1 MSLSTNTVYR
11 LFVEKLGGANST
23 TFVGDEGE
31 VFYDPSDGV
40 LKISD
45 GSTPTGLVMN
55 PLMPVGFFTPPDNHW
70 YVNPNRTDT
79 YTSTGSVAAPYKT
92 VGAALSAIQ
101 NALQTGIVS
110 FTDNGDSIANPQ
122 FIILQ
127 SSTTENIGLT
137 TGHIYIQGD
146 TTSGSQMPIWIYG
159 TVTINPTVGTLY
171 QNRFGLSNL
180 GIVNTGSNPGI
191 GTTHSLIVTG
201 STPLRCYLHDCNI
214 IAGSTGNQ
222 AIFMDNS
229 GTGTQLYAEVQQLS
243 RAGTSGTDYV
253 VKVSK
258 GYAFFSNCSTGS
270 STATF
275 NVSGTGTL
283 QIQYSK
289 IESAGEACVKVD
301 GGTAIVSSTSFLN
314 TVGHGVSMT
323 AAGTVLISINN
334 YFDILTSPAS
344 NRAIAGVAG
353 VAVYHSNTVIA
364 PGKNA
369 KYSTAIGA
377 GYIGLVTALTA
388 T

>member
-11 LFVEKLGGANST
+11 LFVEKLGGANPT
-23 TFVGDEGE
+23 DFVGDEGE

-70 YVNPNRTDT
+70 YVNPARTDT

-201 STPLRCYLHDCNI
+201 SAPLRCYLHDCNI

-258 GYAFFSNCSTGS
+258 GYAFFSNCSTGG

-301 GGTAIVSSTSFLN
+301 GGTAIVSSTSLLN

-323 AAGTVLISINN
+323 AGTLVTINN
-334 YFDILTSPAS
+334 YFDIPLSPAT
-344 NRAIAGVAG
+344 NRAIAGVSG
-353 VAVYHSNTVIA
+353 VTVLHSNTVVA
-364 PGKNA
+364 FGKNA

>member
-11 LFVEKLGGANST
+11 LFVEKLGGANPT
-23 TFVGDEGE
+23 DFVGDEGE

-70 YVNPNRTDT
+70 YVNPARTDT

-201 STPLRCYLHDCNI
+201 SAPLRCYLNDCNI

-258 GYAFFSNCSTGS
+258 GYAFFSNCSTGG

-301 GGTAIVSSTSFLN
+301 GGTAIVSSTSLLN
-314 TVGHGVSMT
+314 TVGHGVSMVGV
-323 AAGTVLISINN
+323 GTLVTINN
-334 YFDILTSPAS
+334 YFDIPTSPAT
-344 NRAIAGVAG
+344 NRAIAGVSG
-353 VAVYHSNTVIA
+353 VTVLHSNTVVA
-364 PGKNA
+364 FGKNA

>member
-11 LFVEKLGGANST
+11 VFVEKLGGANPND
-23 TFVGDEGE
+23 FVGDEGE
-31 VFYDPSDGV
+31 VFYNPNDGV

-45 GSTPTGLVMN
+45 GSTPTGIVMN
-55 PLMPVGFFTPPDNHW
+55 PIMPVGFFTPPDNHW
-70 YVNPNRTDT
+70 YVNPARTDT

-191 GTTHSLIVTG
+191 GTTHSLKITG
-201 STPLRCYLHDCNI
+201 SAPLRCYLNDCNI

-258 GYAFFSNCSTGS
+258 GYAFFNNCSTGG

-301 GGTAIVSSTSFLN
+301 GGTAIVTSTSLLN

-323 AAGTVLISINN
+323 AGTLVTINN

-344 NRAIAGVAG
+344 NRAIAGVSG
-353 VAVYHSNTVIA
+353 VTVLHSNTVVA
-364 PGKNA
+364 FGKNA

-388 T
+388 S

>member
-11 LFVEKLGGANST
+11 FYVEKLGGANPT

-31 VFYDPSDGV
+31 VFYDPNDGV

-101 NALQTGIVS
+101 DALQTGIVS

-159 TVTINPTVGTLY
+159 TVTINPTGGTLY

-180 GIVNTGSNPGI
+180 GIVNSESGI
-191 GTTHSLIVTG
+191 GATHSLKVTG
-201 STPLRCYLHDCNI
+201 SAPLRCYLNDCNI

-243 RAGTSGTDYV
+243 RAGLAGTDYV

-258 GYAFFSNCSTGS
+258 GYAFFSNCSTGG

-301 GGTAIVSSTSFLN
+301 GGTAIVSSTSLLN

-344 NRAIAGVAG
+344 NRSIAGVAG
-353 VAVYHSNTVIA
+353 VAVYHSNTVVA

>member
-11 LFVEKLGGANST
+11 LFVEKLGDANPT
-23 TFVGDEGE
+23 DFVGDEGE

-70 YVNPNRTDT
+70 YVNPDRTDT

-191 GTTHSLIVTG
+191 GTTHSLKVTG
-201 STPLRCYLHDCNI
+201 SAPLRCYLHDCNI

-258 GYAFFSNCSTGS
+258 GYAFFSNCSTGG

-301 GGTAIVSSTSFLN
+301 GGTAIVSSTSLLN

-323 AAGTVLISINN
+323 AGTLVTINN
-334 YFDILTSPAS
+334 YFDIPLSPAT
-344 NRAIAGVAG
+344 NRAIAGVSG
-353 VAVYHSNTVIA
+353 VTVLHSNTVVA
-364 PGKNA
+364 FGKNA

-377 GYIGLVTALTA
+377 GYVGLVTGLTA

>member
-11 LFVEKLGGANST
+11 LFVEKLGGANPS

-70 YVNPNRTDT
+70 YVNPARTDT

-243 RAGTSGTDYV
+243 RAGSAGTDYV

-258 GYAFFSNCSTGS
+258 GYSFFSNCSTGG

-289 IESAGEACVKVD
+289 IDSAGEACVKVD
-301 GGTAIVSSTSFLN
+301 GGTAIVTSTSLTN

-323 AAGTVLISINN
+323 AGTLVTINN
-334 YFDILTSPAS
+334 YFDIPLSPAT
-344 NRAIAGVAG
+344 NRAIAGVSG
-353 VAVYHSNTVIA
+353 VTVLHSNTVVA
-364 PGKNA
+364 FGKNA

>member
-11 LFVEKLGGANST
+11 VFVEKLGGANPT

-31 VFYDPSDGV
+31 VFYNPNDGV

-45 GSTPTGLVMN
+45 GSTPTGIVMN

-70 YVNPNRTDT
+70 YVNPARTDT

-122 FIILQ
+122 FVILQ

-159 TVTINPTVGTLY
+159 TVTINPTVGSLY

-201 STPLRCYLHDCNI
+201 SAPLRCYLNDCNI

-258 GYAFFSNCSTGS
+258 GYAFFSNCSTGG

-301 GGTAIVSSTSFLN
+301 GGTAIVTSTSLTN

-323 AAGTVLISINN
+323 AGTLVTINN
-334 YFDILTSPAS
+334 YFDIPTSPAT
-344 NRAIAGVAG
+344 NRAIAGVSG
-353 VAVYHSNTVIA
+353 VTVLHSNTVVA
-364 PGKNA
+364 FGKTT

-377 GYIGLVTALTA
+377 GYIGLVNALTA
-388 T
+388 S

>member
-1 MSLSTNTVYR
+1 M
-11 LFVEKLGGANST
+11 EK
-23 TFVGDEGE
+23 VGFEISG
-31 VFYDPSDGV
+31 GV

-191 GTTHSLIVTG
+191 GTTHSLKVTG
-201 STPLRCYLHDCNI
+201 SAPLRCYLHDCNI

-258 GYAFFSNCSTGS
+258 GYAFFSNCSTGG

-289 IESAGEACVKVD
+289 IESAGR
-301 GGTAIVSSTSFLN
+301 S
-314 TVGHGVSMT
+314 
-323 AAGTVLISINN
+323 
-334 YFDILTSPAS
+334 
-344 NRAIAGVAG
+344 
-353 VAVYHSNTVIA
+353 
-364 PGKNA
+364 
-369 KYSTAIGA
+369 
-377 GYIGLVTALTA
+377 
-388 T
+388 

>member
-11 LFVEKLGGANST
+11 LFVEKLGGANPT

-31 VFYDPSDGV
+31 VFYNPNDGV

-45 GSTPTGLVMN
+45 GSTPTGIVMN

-70 YVNPNRTDT
+70 YVNPARTDT

-122 FIILQ
+122 FVILQ

-159 TVTINPTVGTLY
+159 TVTINPTVGSLY

-201 STPLRCYLHDCNI
+201 SAPLRCYLNDCNI

-229 GTGTQLYAEVQQLS
+229 GTGTQLYAEVQQVS

-258 GYAFFSNCSTGS
+258 GYAFFSNCSTGG

-289 IESAGEACVKVD
+289 IDSAGEACVKVD
-301 GGTAIVSSTSFLN
+301 GGTCIVSSTSLTN

-323 AAGTVLISINN
+323 AGTLVTINN
-334 YFDILTSPAS
+334 YFDIPLSPAS
-344 NRAIAGVAG
+344 NRAIAGVSG
-353 VAVYHSNTVIA
+353 VTVLHSNTVVA
-364 PGKNA
+364 FGKNA

>member
-11 LFVEKLGGANST
+11 LFVEKLGGSDPT

-31 VFYDPSDGV
+31 VFYDPNDGV

-70 YVNPNRTDT
+70 YVNPARTDT

-122 FIILQ
+122 FVILQ

-159 TVTINPTVGTLY
+159 TVTINPTGGTLY

-180 GIVNTGSNPGI
+180 GIVNSGSGI
-191 GTTHSLIVTG
+191 GATHSLKVTG
-201 STPLRCYLHDCNI
+201 SAPLRCYLNDCNI

-243 RAGTSGTDYV
+243 RAGLAGTDYV

-258 GYAFFSNCSTGS
+258 GYAFFSNCSTGG

-301 GGTAIVSSTSFLN
+301 GGTAIVSSTSLLN

-323 AAGTVLISINN
+323 AGTLVTINN
-334 YFDILTSPAS
+334 YFDIPTSPAT
-344 NRAIAGVAG
+344 NRAIAGVSG
-353 VAVYHSNTVIA
+353 VTVLHSNTVVA
-364 PGKNA
+364 FGKNA

>member
-11 LFVEKLGGANST
+11 LFVEKLGGANPT

-31 VFYDPSDGV
+31 VFYNPNDGV

-70 YVNPNRTDT
+70 YVNPARTDT

-201 STPLRCYLHDCNI
+201 SAPLRCYLNDCNI

-258 GYAFFSNCSTGS
+258 GYAFFSNCSTGG

-301 GGTAIVSSTSFLN
+301 GGTAIVSSTSLLN

-323 AAGTVLISINN
+323 AGTLVTINN
-334 YFDILTSPAS
+334 YFDIPLSPAT
-344 NRAIAGVAG
+344 NRAIAGVSG
-353 VAVYHSNTVIA
+353 VFVFHSNTVVA
-364 PGKNA
+364 FGKNA
-369 KYSTAIGA
+369 KYSTAIA
-377 GYIGLVTALTA
+377 GGYVGLVTALTA

>member
-1 MSLSTNTVYR
+1 MPLSTNTVYR
-11 LFVEKLGGANST
+11 LFVEKLGGANPT

-31 VFYDPSDGV
+31 VFYNPNDGV

-45 GSTPTGLVMN
+45 GSTPTGIVMN
-55 PLMPVGFFTPPDNHW
+55 PIMPVGFFTPPDNHW
-70 YVNPNRTDT
+70 YVNPARTDT

-110 FTDNGDSIANPQ
+110 FIDNGDSIANPQ
-122 FIILQ
+122 FVILQ

-159 TVTINPTVGTLY
+159 TVTINPTVGSLY

-180 GIVNTGSNPGI
+180 GVVNTGSNPGI
-191 GTTHSLIVTG
+191 AATHSLKVTG
-201 STPLRCYLHDCNI
+201 SAPLRCYLNDCNI

-243 RAGTSGTDYV
+243 RAGSAGTDYV

-258 GYAFFSNCSTGS
+258 GYSFFSNCSTGGL
-270 STATF
+270 TATF

-323 AAGTVLISINN
+323 AGTLVTINN
-334 YFDILTSPAS
+334 YFDIPTSPAT
-344 NRAIAGVAG
+344 NRAIAGVSG
-353 VAVYHSNTVIA
+353 VTVLHSNTVVA
-364 PGKNA
+364 FGKNA
-369 KYSTAIGA
+369 KYSTATGA

>member
-11 LFVEKLGGANST
+11 LFVEKLGGANPT

-31 VFYDPSDGV
+31 VFYNPSDGV

-201 STPLRCYLHDCNI
+201 SAPLRCYLNDCNI

-258 GYAFFSNCSTGS
+258 GYAFFSNCSTGG

-289 IESAGEACVKVD
+289 IDSAGEACVKVD
-301 GGTAIVSSTSFLN
+301 GGTAIVSSTSLLN

-323 AAGTVLISINN
+323 AGTLVTINN
-334 YFDILTSPAS
+334 YFDIPLSPAT
-344 NRAIAGVAG
+344 NRAIAGVSG
-353 VAVYHSNTVIA
+353 VTVLHSNTVVA
-364 PGKNA
+364 FGKNA

>member
-11 LFVEKLGGANST
+11 LYVEKLGGANPT

-31 VFYDPSDGV
+31 VFYDPNDGV

-79 YTSTGSVAAPYKT
+79 YISTGSVAAPYKT

-101 NALQTGIVS
+101 DALQTGIVS

-146 TTSGSQMPIWIYG
+146 STSGSQMPIWIYG
-159 TVTINPTVGTLY
+159 TVTINPTAGTLY

-201 STPLRCYLHDCNI
+201 SAPLRCYLNDCNI

-243 RAGTSGTDYV
+243 RAGLAGTDYV

-258 GYAFFSNCSTGS
+258 GYAFFSNCSTGG

-301 GGTAIVSSTSFLN
+301 GGTAIVSSTSLLN

-323 AAGTVLISINN
+323 AGALVTINN
-334 YFDILTSPAS
+334 YFDIPTSPAS
-344 NRAIAGVAG
+344 NRAIAGVSG
-353 VAVYHSNTVIA
+353 VTVFHSNTVVA
-364 PGKNA
+364 FGKNA

>member
-11 LFVEKLGGANST
+11 FFVEKLGGANPT

-70 YVNPNRTDT
+70 YVNPARTDT

-122 FIILQ
+122 FIVLQ

-201 STPLRCYLHDCNI
+201 SAPLRCYLHDCNI

-258 GYAFFSNCSTGS
+258 GYAFFSNCSTGG

-289 IESAGEACVKVD
+289 IDSAGEACVKVD
-301 GGTAIVSSTSFLN
+301 GGTAIVTSTSLTN
-314 TVGHGVSMT
+314 TVGHGVSMVGV
-323 AAGTVLISINN
+323 GTLVTINN
-334 YFDILTSPAS
+334 YFDIPTSPAT
-344 NRAIAGVAG
+344 NRAIAGVSG
-353 VAVYHSNTVIA
+353 VTVLHSNTVVA
-364 PGKNA
+364 FGKNA

>member
-11 LFVEKLGGANST
+11 LFVEKLGGANPT

-70 YVNPNRTDT
+70 YVNPARTDT

-201 STPLRCYLHDCNI
+201 SAPLRCYLHDCNI

-258 GYAFFSNCSTGS
+258 GYAFFSNCSTGG

-301 GGTAIVSSTSFLN
+301 GGTAIVSSTSLLN

-323 AAGTVLISINN
+323 AGTLVTINN
-334 YFDILTSPAS
+334 YFDIPLSPAT
-344 NRAIAGVAG
+344 NRAIAGVSG
-353 VAVYHSNTVIA
+353 VTVLHSNTVVA
-364 PGKNA
+364 FGKNA
-369 KYSTAIGA
+369 KYSTAIA
-377 GYIGLVTALTA
+377 GGYVGLVTALTA

>member
-11 LFVEKLGGANST
+11 LFVEKLGGANPT
-23 TFVGDEGE
+23 DFVGDEGE
-31 VFYDPSDGV
+31 VFYNPNDGV

-70 YVNPNRTDT
+70 YVNPARTDT

-201 STPLRCYLHDCNI
+201 SAPLRCYLNDCNI

-258 GYAFFSNCSTGS
+258 GYSFFSNCSTGG

-301 GGTAIVSSTSFLN
+301 GGTAIVTSTSLLN

-323 AAGTVLISINN
+323 AGTLVTINN
-334 YFDILTSPAS
+334 YFDIPLSPAT
-344 NRAIAGVAG
+344 NRAIAGVSG
-353 VAVYHSNTVIA
+353 VTVLHSNTVVA
-364 PGKNA
+364 FGKNA

>member
-11 LFVEKLGGANST
+11 LFVEKLGGANPT
-23 TFVGDEGE
+23 DFVGDEGE
-31 VFYDPSDGV
+31 VFYNPNDGV

-45 GSTPTGLVMN
+45 GSTPTGVVMN

-159 TVTINPTVGTLY
+159 TVTINPTVGALY

-201 STPLRCYLHDCNI
+201 SAPLRCYLNDCNI

-243 RAGTSGTDYV
+243 RTGTSGTDYV

-258 GYAFFSNCSTGS
+258 GYAFFSNCSTGG

-301 GGTAIVSSTSFLN
+301 GGTAIVSSTSLLN

-323 AAGTVLISINN
+323 AGTLVTINN
-334 YFDILTSPAS
+334 YFDIPLSPAT
-344 NRAIAGVAG
+344 NRAIAGVSG
-353 VAVYHSNTVIA
+353 VTVLHSNTVVA
-364 PGKNA
+364 FGKNA

>member
-1 MSLSTNTVYR
+1 MSLSANTVYR
-11 LFVEKLGGANST
+11 VFVEKLGGANPND
-23 TFVGDEGE
+23 FVGDEGE
-31 VFYDPSDGV
+31 VFYNPNDGV

-45 GSTPTGLVMN
+45 GSTPTGIVMN
-55 PLMPVGFFTPPDNHW
+55 PIMPVGFFTPPDNHW
-70 YVNPNRTDT
+70 YVNPNRTDI

-191 GTTHSLIVTG
+191 GTTHSLKITG
-201 STPLRCYLHDCNI
+201 SAPLRCYLNDCNI

-301 GGTAIVSSTSFLN
+301 GGTAIVTSTSLLN

-323 AAGTVLISINN
+323 AGTLVTINN
-334 YFDILTSPAS
+334 YFDILTSPAT
-344 NRAIAGVAG
+344 NRAIAGVSG
-353 VAVYHSNTVIA
+353 VTVLHSNTVVA
-364 PGKNA
+364 FGKNA

>member
-11 LFVEKLGGANST
+11 LFVEKLGGANPT
-23 TFVGDEGE
+23 DFVGDEGE
-31 VFYDPSDGV
+31 VFYNPNDGI

-70 YVNPNRTDT
+70 YVNPARTDT

-258 GYAFFSNCSTGS
+258 GYAFFSNCSTGG

-289 IESAGEACVKVD
+289 IDSAGEACVKVD
-301 GGTAIVSSTSFLN
+301 GGTAIVTSTSLTN

-323 AAGTVLISINN
+323 AGTLVTINN
-334 YFDILTSPAS
+334 YFDIPLSPAT
-344 NRAIAGVAG
+344 NRAIAGVSG
-353 VAVYHSNTVIA
+353 VTVLHSNTVVA
-364 PGKNA
+364 FGKNA

>member
-11 LFVEKLGGANST
+11 LFVEKLGGANPS

-70 YVNPNRTDT
+70 YVNPARTDT

-122 FIILQ
+122 FIVLQ

-289 IESAGEACVKVD
+289 IDSAGEACVKVD
-301 GGTAIVSSTSFLN
+301 GGTAIVTSTSLTN
-314 TVGHGVSMT
+314 TVGHGVSMVGV
-323 AAGTVLISINN
+323 GTLVTINN
-334 YFDILTSPAS
+334 YFDIPLSPAT
-344 NRAIAGVAG
+344 NRAIAGVSG
-353 VAVYHSNTVIA
+353 VTVLHSNTVVA
-364 PGKNA
+364 FGKNA

>member
-11 LFVEKLGGANST
+11 VFVEKLGGANPT

-31 VFYDPSDGV
+31 VFYNPNNGV

-45 GSTPTGLVMN
+45 GSTPTGIVMN
-55 PLMPVGFFTPPDNHW
+55 PIMPVGFFTPPDNHW

-191 GTTHSLIVTG
+191 GTTHSLKITG
-201 STPLRCYLHDCNI
+201 SAPLRCYLNDCNI

-301 GGTAIVSSTSFLN
+301 GGTAIVTSTSLLN

-323 AAGTVLISINN
+323 AGTLVTINN

-344 NRAIAGVAG
+344 NRAIAGVSG
-353 VAVYHSNTVIA
+353 VTVLHSNTVVA
-364 PGKNA
+364 FGKNA

>member
-11 LFVEKLGGANST
+11 LFVEKLGGANPT
-23 TFVGDEGE
+23 DFVGDEGE

-70 YVNPNRTDT
+70 YVNPARTDT

-201 STPLRCYLHDCNI
+201 SAPLRCYLHDCNI

-258 GYAFFSNCSTGS
+258 GYAFFSNCSTGG

-289 IESAGEACVKVD
+289 IDSAGEACVKVD
-301 GGTAIVSSTSFLN
+301 GGTAIVTSTSLTN

-323 AAGTVLISINN
+323 AGTLVTINN

-344 NRAIAGVAG
+344 NRAIAGVSG
-353 VAVYHSNTVIA
+353 VTVLHSNTVVA
-364 PGKNA
+364 FGKNA

>member
-11 LFVEKLGGANST
+11 IFVEKLGGANPS

-31 VFYDPSDGV
+31 VFYNPNDGV

-45 GSTPTGLVMN
+45 GSTPTGIVMN
-55 PLMPVGFFTPPDNHW
+55 PIMPVGFFTPPDNHW

-122 FIILQ
+122 FIVLQ

-146 TTSGSQMPIWIYG
+146 TASGSQMPIWIYG

-171 QNRFGLSNL
+171 QNRFGISNL

-191 GTTHSLIVTG
+191 GTTHSLKVTG
-201 STPLRCYLHDCNI
+201 SAPLRCYLNDCNI

-243 RAGTSGTDYV
+243 RAGSAGTDYV

-258 GYAFFSNCSTGS
+258 GYAFFNNCSTGG

-301 GGTAIVSSTSFLN
+301 GGTAIVTSTSLTN

-323 AAGTVLISINN
+323 AGTLVTINN
-334 YFDILTSPAS
+334 YFDIPLSPAS
-344 NRAIAGVAG
+344 NRAIAGVSG
-353 VAVYHSNTVIA
+353 VTVLHSNTAVA
-364 PGKNA
+364 FGKNA

-377 GYIGLVTALTA
+377 GYVGLVTGLTA

>member
-11 LFVEKLGGANST
+11 LFVEKLGGANPT

-70 YVNPNRTDT
+70 YVNPARTDT

-201 STPLRCYLHDCNI
+201 SAPLRCYLNDCNI

-258 GYAFFSNCSTGS
+258 GYAFFSNCSTGG

-289 IESAGEACVKVD
+289 IDSAGEACVKVD
-301 GGTAIVSSTSFLN
+301 GGTAIVTSTSLLN

-323 AAGTVLISINN
+323 AGTLVTINN
-334 YFDILTSPAS
+334 YFDIPLSPAT
-344 NRAIAGVAG
+344 NRAIAGVSG
-353 VAVYHSNTVIA
+353 VTVLHSNTVVA
-364 PGKNA
+364 FGKNA

-388 T
+388 S

>member
-11 LFVEKLGGANST
+11 LFVEKLGGANPTDS
-23 TFVGDEGE
+23 VGDEGE

-45 GSTPTGLVMN
+45 GSTPSGLVMN

-70 YVNPNRTDT
+70 YVNPARTDT

-201 STPLRCYLHDCNI
+201 STPLRCYLNDCNI

-258 GYAFFSNCSTGS
+258 GYAFFSNCSTGG

-301 GGTAIVSSTSFLN
+301 GGTAIVSSTSLLN

-323 AAGTVLISINN
+323 AGTLVTINN
-334 YFDILTSPAS
+334 YFDIPLSPAT
-344 NRAIAGVAG
+344 NRAIAGVSG
-353 VAVYHSNTVIA
+353 VTVLHSNTVVA
-364 PGKNA
+364 FGKNA

-377 GYIGLVTALTA
+377 GYVGLVTGLTA

>member
-11 LFVEKLGGANST
+11 LFVEKLGGANPT

-31 VFYDPSDGV
+31 VFYNPNDGV

-45 GSTPTGLVMN
+45 GSTPTGIVMN
-55 PLMPVGFFTPPDNHW
+55 PIMPVGFFTPPDNHW

-122 FIILQ
+122 FVILQ

-159 TVTINPTVGTLY
+159 TVTINPTVGSLY
-171 QNRFGLSNL
+171 QNRFGISNL

-201 STPLRCYLHDCNI
+201 SAPLRCYLNDCNI

-258 GYAFFSNCSTGS
+258 GYAFFSNCSTGG

-289 IESAGEACVKVD
+289 IDSAGEACVKVD
-301 GGTAIVSSTSFLN
+301 GGTAIVTSTSLTN

-323 AAGTVLISINN
+323 AGTLVTINN

-344 NRAIAGVAG
+344 NRAIAGVSG
-353 VAVYHSNTVIA
+353 VFVFHSNTVVA
-364 PGKNA
+364 FGKNA

-377 GYIGLVTALTA
+377 GYVGLVTALTA
-388 T
+388 L

>member
-11 LFVEKLGGANST
+11 LFVEKLGGANPT

-70 YVNPNRTDT
+70 YVNPARTDT

-201 STPLRCYLHDCNI
+201 SAPLRCYLHDCNI

-258 GYAFFSNCSTGS
+258 GYAFFSNCSTGG

-301 GGTAIVSSTSFLN
+301 GGTAIVSSTSLLN

-323 AAGTVLISINN
+323 AGALVTINN
-334 YFDILTSPAS
+334 YFDIPTSPAT
-344 NRAIAGVAG
+344 NRAIAGVSG
-353 VAVYHSNTVIA
+353 VTVLHSNTVVA
-364 PGKNA
+364 FGKNA
-369 KYSTAIGA
+369 KYSTAIA
-377 GYIGLVTALTA
+377 GGYVGLVTALTA

>member
-11 LFVEKLGGANST
+11 LFVEKLGGANPS

-70 YVNPNRTDT
+70 YVNPARTDT

-201 STPLRCYLHDCNI
+201 SAPLRCYLNDCNI

-258 GYAFFSNCSTGS
+258 GYAFFNNCSTGS

-289 IESAGEACVKVD
+289 IDSAGEACVKVD
-301 GGTAIVSSTSFLN
+301 GGTAIVTSTSLLN

-323 AAGTVLISINN
+323 AGTLVTINN
-334 YFDILTSPAS
+334 YFDIPLSPAT
-344 NRAIAGVAG
+344 NRAIAGVSG
-353 VAVYHSNTVIA
+353 VTVLHSNTVVA
-364 PGKNA
+364 FGKNA

>member
-11 LFVEKLGGANST
+11 VFVEKLGGANPT

-31 VFYDPSDGV
+31 VFYNPNDGV

-45 GSTPTGLVMN
+45 GSTPTGIVMN
-55 PLMPVGFFTPPDNHW
+55 PIMPVGFFTPPDNHW
-70 YVNPNRTDT
+70 YVNPARTDT

-101 NALQTGIVS
+101 DALQTGIVS

-159 TVTINPTVGTLY
+159 TVTINPTVGSLY
-171 QNRFGLSNL
+171 QNRFGISNL

-201 STPLRCYLHDCNI
+201 SAPLRCYLNDCNI

-258 GYAFFSNCSTGS
+258 GYAFFSNCSTSG

-275 NVSGTGTL
+275 NVSGIGTL

-301 GGTAIVSSTSFLN
+301 GGTAIVTSTSLTN

-323 AAGTVLISINN
+323 AGTLVTINN
-334 YFDILTSPAS
+334 YFDIPTSPAT
-344 NRAIAGVAG
+344 NRAIAGVSG
-353 VAVYHSNTVIA
+353 VTVLHSNTVVA
-364 PGKNA
+364 FGKNT

-388 T
+388 S

>member
-11 LFVEKLGGANST
+11 VFVEKLGGANPND
-23 TFVGDEGE
+23 FVGDEGE
-31 VFYDPSDGV
+31 VFYNPNDGV

-45 GSTPTGLVMN
+45 GSTPTGIVMN
-55 PLMPVGFFTPPDNHW
+55 PIMPVGFFTPPDNHW
-70 YVNPNRTDT
+70 YVNPARTDI

-122 FIILQ
+122 FVILQ

-159 TVTINPTVGTLY
+159 TVTINPTVGSLY
-171 QNRFGLSNL
+171 QNRFGISNL

-201 STPLRCYLHDCNI
+201 SAPLRCYLNDCNI

-258 GYAFFSNCSTGS
+258 GYAFFSNCSTGG

-289 IESAGEACVKVD
+289 IDSAGEACVKVD
-301 GGTAIVSSTSFLN
+301 GGTCIVTSTSLTN

-323 AAGTVLISINN
+323 AGTLVTINN
-334 YFDILTSPAS
+334 YFDIPTSPAT
-344 NRAIAGVAG
+344 NRAIAGVSG
-353 VAVYHSNTVIA
+353 VTVLHSNTVVA
-364 PGKNA
+364 FGKNA

>member
-11 LFVEKLGGANST
+11 LFVEKLGGANPT

-70 YVNPNRTDT
+70 YVNPARTDT

-122 FIILQ
+122 FIVLQ

-201 STPLRCYLHDCNI
+201 SAPLRCYLHDCNI

-258 GYAFFSNCSTGS
+258 GYAFFSNCSTGG

-289 IESAGEACVKVD
+289 IDSAGEACVKVD
-301 GGTAIVSSTSFLN
+301 GGTAIVTSTSLTN
-314 TVGHGVSMT
+314 TVGHGVSMVGV
-323 AAGTVLISINN
+323 GTLVTINN
-334 YFDILTSPAS
+334 YFDIPTSPAT
-344 NRAIAGVAG
+344 NRAIAGVSG
-353 VAVYHSNTVIA
+353 VTVLHSNTVVA
-364 PGKNA
+364 FGKNA

>member
-11 LFVEKLGGANST
+11 LYVEKLGGANPT

-31 VFYDPSDGV
+31 VFYDPNDGV

-70 YVNPNRTDT
+70 YVNPARTDT

-101 NALQTGIVS
+101 DALQTGIVS

-159 TVTINPTVGTLY
+159 TVTINPTGGTLY

-180 GIVNTGSNPGI
+180 GIVNSESGI
-191 GTTHSLIVTG
+191 GATHSLKVTG
-201 STPLRCYLHDCNI
+201 SAPLRCYLNDCNI

-229 GTGTQLYAEVQQLS
+229 GTGTQLYSEVQQLS
-243 RAGTSGTDYV
+243 RAGLAGTDYV

-258 GYAFFSNCSTGS
+258 GYAFFSNCSTGG

-301 GGTAIVSSTSFLN
+301 GGTAIVSSTSLLN

-344 NRAIAGVAG
+344 NRSIAGVAG
-353 VAVYHSNTVIA
+353 VAVYHSNTVVA

>member
-11 LFVEKLGGANST
+11 LFVEKLGGANPT

-31 VFYDPSDGV
+31 VFYDPNDGV

-70 YVNPNRTDT
+70 YVNPARTDT

-201 STPLRCYLHDCNI
+201 STPLRCYLNDCNI

-258 GYAFFSNCSTGS
+258 GYAFFSNCSTGG

-301 GGTAIVSSTSFLN
+301 GGTAIVSSTSLLN

-323 AAGTVLISINN
+323 AGTLVTINN
-334 YFDILTSPAS
+334 YFDIPLSPAT
-344 NRAIAGVAG
+344 NRAIAGVSG
-353 VAVYHSNTVIA
+353 VTVLHSNTVVA
-364 PGKNA
+364 FGKNA

>member
-11 LFVEKLGGANST
+11 VFVEKLGGANPT

-31 VFYDPSDGV
+31 VFYNPNDGV

-45 GSTPTGLVMN
+45 GSTPTGIVMN

-70 YVNPNRTDT
+70 YVNPARTDI

-122 FIILQ
+122 FVILQ

-191 GTTHSLIVTG
+191 GTTHSLKITG
-201 STPLRCYLHDCNI
+201 SAPLRCYLNDCNI

-243 RAGTSGTDYV
+243 RAGTAGTDYV

-258 GYAFFSNCSTGS
+258 GYAFFNNCSTGG

-301 GGTAIVSSTSFLN
+301 GGTAIVTSTSLTN

-323 AAGTVLISINN
+323 AGTLITINN
-334 YFDILTSPAS
+334 YFDILTSPAT

>member
-11 LFVEKLGGANST
+11 VFVEKLGGANPS

-31 VFYDPSDGV
+31 VFYNPNDGV
-40 LKISD
+40 LKISN
-45 GSTPTGLVMN
+45 GSTPTGIVMN

-191 GTTHSLIVTG
+191 GTTHSLKVTG
-201 STPLRCYLHDCNI
+201 SAPLRCYLNDCNI

-243 RAGTSGTDYV
+243 RAGTAGTDYIA
-253 VKVSK
+253 KVSK
-258 GYAFFSNCSTGS
+258 GYAFFNNCSTGG

-314 TVGHGVSMT
+314 TVGHGVSIT
-323 AAGTVLISINN
+323 AGTLVTINN
-334 YFDILTSPAS
+334 YFDIPLSPAS
-344 NRAIAGVAG
+344 NRAIAGVSG
-353 VAVYHSNTVIA
+353 VTVLHSNTAVA
-364 PGKNA
+364 FGKNA

-377 GYIGLVTALTA
+377 GYVGLVTGLTA

>member
-11 LFVEKLGGANST
+11 LFVEKLGGANPT

-70 YVNPNRTDT
+70 YVNPARTDT

-201 STPLRCYLHDCNI
+201 SAPLRCYLNDCNI

-258 GYAFFSNCSTGS
+258 GYAFFSNCSTGG

-301 GGTAIVSSTSFLN
+301 GGTCIVTSTSLLN

-323 AAGTVLISINN
+323 AGTLVTINN
-334 YFDILTSPAS
+334 YFDIPLSPAT
-344 NRAIAGVAG
+344 NRAIAGVSG
-353 VAVYHSNTVIA
+353 VTVLHSNTVVA
-364 PGKNA
+364 FGKNA

>member
-11 LFVEKLGGANST
+11 VFVEKLGGANPT

-31 VFYDPSDGV
+31 VFYNPNDGV

-45 GSTPTGLVMN
+45 GSTPTGIVMN

-70 YVNPNRTDT
+70 YVNPARTDT

-122 FIILQ
+122 FVILQ

-159 TVTINPTVGTLY
+159 TVTINPTVGSLY

-201 STPLRCYLHDCNI
+201 SAPLRCYLNDCNI

-258 GYAFFSNCSTGS
+258 GYAFFSNCSTSG

-275 NVSGTGTL
+275 NVSGIGTL

-301 GGTAIVSSTSFLN
+301 GGTAIVTSTSLTN

-323 AAGTVLISINN
+323 AGTLVTINN
-334 YFDILTSPAS
+334 YFDIPTSPAT
-344 NRAIAGVAG
+344 NRAIAGVSG
-353 VAVYHSNTVIA
+353 VTVLHSNTVVA
-364 PGKNA
+364 FGKTT

-377 GYIGLVTALTA
+377 GYIGLVNALTA
-388 T
+388 S

>member
-11 LFVEKLGGANST
+11 LFVEKLGGANPS

-201 STPLRCYLHDCNI
+201 SAPLRCYLNDCNI

-258 GYAFFSNCSTGS
+258 GYAFFSNCSTGG

-289 IESAGEACVKVD
+289 IDSAGEACVKVD
-301 GGTAIVSSTSFLN
+301 GGTAIVTSTSLLN

-323 AAGTVLISINN
+323 AGTLVTINN
-334 YFDILTSPAS
+334 YFDIPTSPAT
-344 NRAIAGVAG
+344 NRAIAGVSG
-353 VAVYHSNTVIA
+353 VTVLHSNTVVA
-364 PGKNA
+364 FGKNA